1 MVSIPT
7 HLDAFQL
14 RLTPF
19 NSAPT
24 SLRTA
29 RNDPQ
34 WSHRVDIPA
43 PIEELC
49 TKTML
54 VMTPIPG
61 VKLVDGIR
69 QRLGEI
75 AEARGTTA
83 AALEERQRETI
94 ASGRI
99 SGRGVD
105 DEARATRR
113 ANALIALHDACVRR
127 PRVVASNVVAW
138 TARRLGFAGRW
149 APKPVAFTPSPRLIN
164 VGEILRRVLLHT
176 GPHTTALAW

>member
-1 MVSIPT
+1 
-7 HLDAFQL
+7 
-14 RLTPF
+14 
-19 NSAPT
+19 
-24 SLRTA
+24 
-29 RNDPQ
+29 
-34 WSHRVDIPA
+34 VDIPA

-127 PRVVASNVVAW
+127 PRVVARNVVEW